1 MRFWDGK
8 GGNKMPRNNA
18 VEVLMQAKNEI
29 RRVFDSENYK
39 ECLQVMGKFHDYS
52 IRNIMLI
59 KAECPGATYV
69 AGYQAWKREFGRHV
83 KKGEKGIPIIAWAP
97 TSRYTEET
105 ATNENG
111 KEETKLVKTIVPN
124 YRVVYVYDV
133 SQTDGEPLPK
143 LTERLI
149 GDMENYDVLFQSIK
163 DISPYQVHVKEISG
177 EASGYCSPAD
187 KEIVI
192 REGMSQR
199 HTIKTAIHEVAHA
212 YMHTDKDAL
221 EKAGIDERTI
231 EVEAEATAFA
241 VCDHFGMD
249 TSSYSFPYIA
259 SWSSGKELKEL
270 EGSLGRIQHGVSD
283 MITKIEG
290 RCLEIDPPVPE
301 TNRAVKAKMADA
313 LTADHMLTAE
323 QMKACVSYSLPV
335 GYFVAQDKETGK
347 QLSDAKLLAE
357 LSDEA
362 FGQKYEHVYK
372 DVKLASQVKAGR
384 GEDGFC
390 YPEGG
395 CISPTVNPYVMNP
408 GEAATTKFLLG
419 EFMKSDDWEKI
430 DGSLKDSAPVRYADM
445 VQARDKFLGEGYFT
459 ENAKNYPGRTLAEVR
474 NLAGYLTITED
485 SREVFLPG
493 HRGAWH
499 ITDFAKINGEGYY
512 MMHNK
517 DSRTSEVIVDSKGI
531 ILMDRRCNFEDL
543 KDRLDEEA
551 RMNRAPGSRP
561 IKKNKEN
568 EKGR

>member
-1 MRFWDGK
+1 MAK
-8 GGNKMPRNNA
+8 NNA
-18 VEVLMQAKNEI
+18 VEVLTQAKNEI

-39 ECLQVMGKFHDYS
+39 ECLQVMGKFHNYS

-59 KAECPGATYV
+59 KAERPDATYV
-69 AGYQAWKREFGRHV
+69 AGYQAWKKEFGRHV

-105 ATNENG
+105 VKNENG
-111 KEETKLVKTIVPN
+111 KEETKLVKTTVPN

-133 SQTDGEPLPK
+133 SQTDGDPLPK

-163 DISPYQVHVKEISG
+163 DISPYQIHVKEISG
-177 EASGYCSPAD
+177 EASGYCSPGD

-212 YMHTDKDAL
+212 YMHTDKGVL
-221 EKAGIDERTI
+221 EKAGLEKNTI
-231 EVEAEATAFA
+231 EVEAEATAFV
-241 VCDHFGMD
+241 VCEHFGMD

-259 SWSSGKELKEL
+259 SWSSGRELKEL
-270 EGSLGRIQHGVSD
+270 EGSLDRIQHGASGI
-283 MITKIEG
+283 ITEIET
-290 RCLEIDPPVPE
+290 RYLELAPPAPE
-301 TNRAVKAKMADA
+301 INRSVKPKMAEA

-323 QMKACVSYSLPV
+323 QIKACVSYDLPV
-335 GYFVAQDKETGK
+335 GYFAAQDRETGR

-357 LSDEA
+357 LPDEA

-372 DVKLASQVKAGR
+372 DVKLASQVKPGR
-384 GEDGFC
+384 GEDDFC
-390 YPEGG
+390 YPESG
-395 CISPTVNPYVMNP
+395 CISPAVNPYVMNP
-408 GEAATTKFLLG
+408 GEAATTKFLLS

-430 DGSLKDSAPVRYADM
+430 DESLKDNAPVRYADM
-445 VQARDKFLGEGYFT
+445 IQARDKFLGEEYFA
-459 ENAKNYPGRTLAEVR
+459 EAAKDYPDKTPDEIR
-474 NLAGYLTITED
+474 NLAGYLTITES

-493 HRGAWH
+493 HRGAWY
-499 ITDFAKINGEGYY
+499 ITDVSKINGESFF

-517 DSRTSEVIVDSKGI
+517 DSRADQVIVDSHGK
-531 ILMDRRCNFEDL
+531 ILMDRRCNFDDL
-543 KDRLDEEA
+543 KDRLEEEA
-551 RMNRAPGSRP
+551 RMNRPPESKSKKKSR
-561 IKKNKEN
+561 ET